1 MSQVK
6 PLSFADHGA
15 LCWHPST
22 VPVFQRGQG
31 HIPVA
36 LDEIAA
42 LALQVPLMV
51 RASGDLAEP
60 GIPVRALE
68 QALPAFFGQGGRW
81 STAVIPWAL
90 RHGPFQIAPSP
101 LGDLVLVDAGHLVPV
116 SDQGVGAQPLFLD
129 DETLAPVTEHRLIR
143 LRAWRESRIAARK
156 AATALQQAGCLV
168 PWQDSAEW
176 RIVDAAALAA
186 LSEAVVGKLHRA
198 GAVGLAHVMQVS
210 RGHLDLHRAS
220 PPPAAA
226 ETPPVDAFLQALRG
240 GFL

>member
-15 LCWHPST
+15 LCWQPSA
-22 VPVFQRGQG
+22 VPVYQRGQG
-31 HIPVA
+31 HISVA

-51 RASGDLAEP
+51 QASGDLAEP
-60 GIPVRALE
+60 AIPVRALE

-81 STAVIPWAL
+81 STSVIPWAL
-90 RHGPFQIAPSP
+90 RHGPFQITPSP
-101 LGDLVLVDAGHLVPV
+101 LGDLVLVDAGQLVPV
-116 SDQGVGAQPLFLD
+116 ADQGGGSQPLFLN
-129 DETLAPVTEHRLIR
+129 DETLAPVTEHHLFR
-143 LRAWRESRIAARK
+143 LRAWRESRIMARK

-176 RIVDAAALAA
+176 RFVDAAALAA
-186 LSEAVVGKLHRA
+186 LSGAVVCKLYGV
-198 GAVGLAHVMQVS
+198 GAVGLAHILLVS
-210 RGHLDLHRAS
+210 QGHLDLHRAS
-220 PPPAAA
+220 PPSPA
-226 ETPPVDAFLQALRG
+226 ETPPQDAFLQALRG

>member
-15 LCWHPST
+15 LCWHTST

-60 GIPVRALE
+60 AIPVRALE

-101 LGDLVLVDAGHLVPV
+101 LGDLVLVDADQLVPV
-116 SDQGVGAQPLFLD
+116 AEQGVGAQPLFLD

-156 AATALQQAGCLV
+156 AATALQQAGCLA
-168 PWQDSAEW
+168 PWQDSAAW

-186 LSEAVVGKLHRA
+186 LSGTVVGKLHGV
-198 GAVGLAHVMQVS
+198 GAVGLAHILLVS
-210 RGHLDLHRAS
+210 QGHLDLHRAS

-226 ETPPVDAFLQALRG
+226 ETPPEDAFLQALRG

>member
-51 RASGDLAEP
+51 RATGDLAEP
-60 GIPVRALE
+60 AIPVRALE
-68 QALPAFFGQGGRW
+68 QAWPAFFGQGGRW
-81 STAVIPWAL
+81 STAVSPWAL

-101 LGDLVLVDAGHLVPV
+101 LGDLVLVDVGQLVPEA
-116 SDQGVGAQPLFLD
+116 DQGDSVQPLFLD
-129 DETLAPVTEHRLIR
+129 DTALAPVTEHRLIR

-168 PWQDSAEW
+168 PWQDSAVW

-186 LSEAVVGKLHRA
+186 LSGTVVGKLHGV
-198 GAVGLAHVMQVS
+198 GAVGLAHILQVS
-210 RGHLDLHRAS
+210 QGHLDLHRAS
-220 PPPAAA
+220 PPSPV
-226 ETPPVDAFLQALRG
+226 EKPPEDAFLSVLRE